1 MSETPSF
8 SLLSPEVLLD
18 PYPTYHRLRREA
30 PVYWSNEL
38 QAWIFTRYEDV
49 TEALRDPRISARR
62 ADVLIQI
69 QLRGKDPAIAR
80 DVARLWN
87 DMMTMNDPPV
97 HTRLRRVGNHAFT
110 DRAVSVFRP
119 LIQRTADAL
128 LDRVAGGSR
137 MDLVR
142 DFTQPLPAQVI
153 AEVFGI
159 PSGDRDA
166 FQRWSDDLG
175 RLLGTALEDVE
186 TVARNANDSIVQLER
201 YFLELFEERRQ
212 NPGEDLMS
220 LLMLGRKE
228 GNLNLEELCAQ
239 CIMILGAGHITVVN
253 MLANVVHAL
262 VTHPAALERVRR
274 EPALVDAAVEEALR
288 YDGSSAFVFRIV
300 GEDLEWGGQRLA
312 RGQLAFLCL
321 AAANRDPAVFAEPDR
336 YDLDR
341 DASQHVAFAFGPH
354 TCLGAPLARAEL
366 AIGLGTLLRRLPGLR
381 LDPEAPPVR
390 NCDTLLLRGF
400 HRLPV
405 VF

>member
-1 MSETPSF
+1 MSQAPSF

-38 QAWIFTRYEDV
+38 QAWIFTRHEDV
-49 TEALRDPRISARR
+49 TAALRDPRISARR

-69 QLRGKDPAIAR
+69 QLRGKDAGIAR

-87 DMMTMNDPPV
+87 DMMVMNDPPV
-97 HTRLRRVGNHAFT
+97 HTRLRRAGNHAFT
-110 DRAVSVFRP
+110 DRAVGMFRP
-119 LIQRTADAL
+119 LVQRVADAL
-128 LDRVAGGSR
+128 LDRVADAGR

-153 AEVFGI
+153 AEIFGI
-159 PSGDRDA
+159 PSGDRDT
-166 FQRWSDDLG
+166 FQRWSDNLG

-186 TVARNANDSIVQLER
+186 AVARSANDSILQLEH

-212 NPGEDLMS
+212 NPGDDLMS
-220 LLMLGRKE
+220 LLILGRNE
-228 GNLNLEELCAQ
+228 GNLNLQELCAQ

-253 MLANVVHAL
+253 MLANAVHAL
-262 VTHPAALERVRR
+262 ITHPAALERVRR

-300 GEDLEWGGQRLA
+300 SEDLEWGGQKLV

-321 AAANRDPAVFAEPDR
+321 AAANRDPAVFTEPDR

-341 DASQHVAFAFGPH
+341 DTREHVAFAFGPH

-366 AIGLGTLLRRLPGLR
+366 GIGLGTLLQRLPGLR
-381 LDPEAPPVR
+381 LDPGAPPVR

-400 HRLPV
+400 HSLPV